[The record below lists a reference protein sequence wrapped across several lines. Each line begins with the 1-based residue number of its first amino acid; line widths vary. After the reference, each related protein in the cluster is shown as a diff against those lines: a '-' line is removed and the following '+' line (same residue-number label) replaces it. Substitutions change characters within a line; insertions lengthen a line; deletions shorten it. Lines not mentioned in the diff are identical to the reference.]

1 MYWIE
6 IKEDN
11 HQSGRKWNRACKM
24 QNHEEE
30 SHKDTKMRHQ
40 EQRKEK
46 VVESENNQLR
56 EKMQKSTQVSTQ
68 ASAEQDDLCEG
79 VCW

>member
-1 MYWIE
+1 
-6 IKEDN
+6 
-11 HQSGRKWNRACKM
+11 M

-30 SHKDTKMRHQ
+30 SHKDTTMRDE

-56 EKMQKSTQVSTQ
+56 EKMQKINSSIHPSICR
-68 ASAEQDDLCEG
+68 AR
-79 VCW
+79 